1 MKIIKMIKGMTVVNG
16 KQFSVGDGA
25 FQIDDE
31 AKAARLV
38 KLGVAEYADG
48 AKVQTSSNDDT
59 ENNSNGNDENNGNET
74 DIDSM
79 SYNELKEK
87 ATELGIVYPGKKKAD
102 LIAEIKAVLA
112 GDNGNGDNNVPVLAD
127 DNGNGDNN
135 APTFAPEG
143 NIQ

>member
-1 MKIIKMIKGMTVVNG
+1 MKIIKMIKGMTVING
-16 KQFSVGDGA
+16 KQFAVGDGA

-38 KLGVAEYADG
+38 QLGVAEYADG

-102 LIAEIKAVLA
+102 LIAEIKAALA
-112 GDNGNGDNNVPVLAD
+112 GDNENGDND
-127 DNGNGDNN
+127 

>member
-16 KQFSVGDGA
+16 KQFAVGDGA

-38 KLGVAEYADG
+38 QLGVAEYADG

-59 ENNSNGNDENNGNET
+59 ENNSNGNDGNNGNET

-102 LIAEIKAVLA
+102 LIAEIKAALA
-112 GDNGNGDNNVPVLAD
+112 GDNDED
-127 DNGNGDNN
+127 DSD

>member
-16 KQFSVGDGA
+16 KQFAVGDGA

-38 KLGVAEYADG
+38 QLGVAEYADG
-48 AKVQTSSNDDT
+48 AKVQTSSNGDT
-59 ENNSNGNDENNGNET
+59 ENNLNGNDENNGNET

-102 LIAEIKAVLA
+102 LIAEIKAALA
-112 GDNGNGDNNVPVLAD
+112 GDNDNGDND
-127 DNGNGDNN
+127 

>member
-1 MKIIKMIKGMTVVNG
+1 MKIIKMIKGMTVING
-16 KQFSVGDGA
+16 KQFAVGDGA

-38 KLGVAEYADG
+38 QLGVAEYADG

-59 ENNSNGNDENNGNET
+59 ENNSNGNVENNGNES
-74 DIDSM
+74 DIDLM

-102 LIAEIKAVLA
+102 LIAEIKAALA
-112 GDNGNGDNNVPVLAD
+112 GDNDNGDND
-127 DNGNGDNN
+127 

>member
-1 MKIIKMIKGMTVVNG
+1 MKIIKMIKGMTVING
-16 KQFSVGDGA
+16 KQFAVGDGA

-38 KLGVAEYADG
+38 QLGVAEYADG

-102 LIAEIKAVLA
+102 LIAEIKAALA
-112 GDNGNGDNNVPVLAD
+112 GDNDED
-127 DNGNGDNN
+127 DSD

>member
-1 MKIIKMIKGMTVVNG
+1 MKIIKMIKGMTVING
-16 KQFSVGDGA
+16 KQFAIGDGA

-38 KLGVAEYADG
+38 QLGVAEYADG

-102 LIAEIKAVLA
+102 LIVEIKAALA
-112 GDNGNGDNNVPVLAD
+112 GNNNED
-127 DNGNGDNN
+127 DSD